1 MLIIIYL
8 TDPLV
13 PEQEKRKKKVPTR
26 IISFDDDNEEEEY
39 REKTT
44 TSISAPPTCR
54 SSPTAVSIKDSTS
67 PCLSDSQPQ
76 VDSNN
81 STVNTKLLEWEQQ

>member
-1 MLIIIYL
+1 MLIIICQ
-8 TDPLV
+8 TDPLA

-26 IISFDDDNEEEEY
+26 IISFDDDNEEDEHREES
-39 REKTT
+39 T

-54 SSPTAVSIKDSTS
+54 SSPTAVSTKDSTS

-81 STVNTKLLEWEQQ
+81 STVNTKLLEWEQR